1 MTDQEIQDQQ
11 IKEAMESGQVVEPGS
26 KELLQA
32 LLKKKSENSS
42 KKEPSSDRGP
52 LAWAVENYPGLTEE
66 EALEMAEE
74 FGF

>member
-32 LLKKKSENSS
+32 LLKEKSENSS
-42 KKEPSSDRGP
+42 NQEPSFGLGP
-52 LAWAVENYPGLTEE
+52 IARAMKNHPGLTEE